1 MEKRNIF
8 ILPKQTS
15 RVKSNLNNFDHYF
28 DFLSV
33 ETNIN
38 KSGLNLINLEE
49 SEALKRHIPA
59 T

>member
-1 MEKRNIF
+1 MLITLKCMFFN
-8 ILPKQTS
+8 
-15 RVKSNLNNFDHYF
+15 HYF

-33 ETNIN
+33 ETDIN

-49 SEALKRHIPA
+49 SEAITIHIPA

>member
-1 MEKRNIF
+1 MD
-8 ILPKQTS
+8 
-15 RVKSNLNNFDHYF
+15 NLYFQVDNAQMHAGLFFDHYF

-33 ETNIN
+33 ETDIN

-49 SEALKRHIPA
+49 SEAITIHIPA